1 MTGTRE
7 GAAMETDSALKY
19 HYSDFTREAYR
30 SLLRTARASY
40 VFRSYDTFD
49 PQERFVLWRHDLDFS
64 VHAASALAEIEAQ
77 EQVSSTYFLLL
88 HSDFYNLLERDV
100 SRKVERILALGHRIG
115 LHFDCGYY
123 GISSV
128 AQLEDMLAMEARLLE
143 RVFGQRIDVFSFHN
157 PDAWMLQQREVR
169 YAGLLN
175 TYSEFFRDQ
184 VGYCSDSN
192 GYWRHR
198 RLADVLEQ
206 AADHSLQVLTHPGW
220 WVDEPMSPRDRI
232 ARCAE
237 GRAAATMRKYDEDL
251 ACFGRDNI
259 GKST

>member
-1 MTGTRE
+1 
-7 GAAMETDSALKY
+7 
-19 HYSDFTREAYR
+19 
-30 SLLRTARASY
+30 
-40 VFRSYDTFD
+40 
-49 PQERFVLWRHDLDFS
+49 
-64 VHAASALAEIEAQ
+64 
-77 EQVSSTYFLLL
+77 
-88 HSDFYNLLERDV
+88 
-100 SRKVERILALGHRIG
+100 
-115 LHFDCGYY
+115 
-123 GISSV
+123 
-128 AQLEDMLAMEARLLE
+128 
-143 RVFGQRIDVFSFHN
+143 
-157 PDAWMLQQREVR
+157 MLQQREAR

-220 WVDEPMSPRDRI
+220 WVDEAMSPRDRI